1 MHDRARQ
8 LLTQLV
14 NAPDS
19 LSRNRHF
26 SLFEEPRVKH
36 LRRRAAH
43 LRMIRDALLQDS
55 AVLDRAKIQARR
67 TMLRLRYDTGT
78 IQRIWLNNDEAKI
91 LKAALW
97 PEANRALRT
106 ELEGWVFREA

>member
-14 NAPDS
+14 NAPES

-26 SLFEEPRVKH
+26 SLFEEPRAKN

-43 LRMIRDALLQDS
+43 LRTIRDALLQGS
-55 AVLDRAKIQARR
+55 AMLDRAKIDAQR

-78 IQRIWLNNDEAKI
+78 IQRIWLSNAEAKI

-97 PEANRALRT
+97 PEATDALRT
-106 ELEGWVFREA
+106 ELECWAFHEA